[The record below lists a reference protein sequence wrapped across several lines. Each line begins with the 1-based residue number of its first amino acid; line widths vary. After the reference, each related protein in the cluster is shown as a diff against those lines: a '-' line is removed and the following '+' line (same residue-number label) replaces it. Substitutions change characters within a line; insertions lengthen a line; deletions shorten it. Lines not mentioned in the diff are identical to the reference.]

1 MFVFRFQWVKC
12 QIQYLCSMRSDKAIR
27 GALQKLPKDLDDTY
41 LRILEHM
48 RSLPEECIANVQK
61 VLQWLVRGK
70 KTLTL
75 PQIAEAIAI
84 DLDDDDACEQMD
96 FDAVMTDPEDVL
108 EHCGS
113 LVTVSAH
120 LEVSLAHYSVQE
132 FLVSDRVKDT
142 MGDFYMGGPVVSAQL
157 AAVCLTYLCFED
169 FEDGPGSDEEFEET
183 LDRYK
188 FLKYA
193 AQTWAVHA
201 TECTPEEG
209 SKKVQDLTLKLLTL
223 GNGNFEFWR
232 KAYHYRGRQRRKNA
246 VLEEEP
252 LYYAS
257 SFGLT
262 WAVRALVGENQCSA
276 LKGGELPAAAS
287 EVCVLFT
294 CSSFAANGCI
304 GTHRDCEDTTRALQ

>member
-1 MFVFRFQWVKC
+1 
-12 QIQYLCSMRSDKAIR
+12 MRSDKAIR

-41 LRILEHM
+41 LRILEHV

-61 VLQWLVRGK
+61 VLRWLVRGK
-70 KTLTL
+70 KSLTL

-84 DLDDDDACEQMD
+84 DLDDDDSCERMD

-113 LVTVSAH
+113 LVTVSDH

-132 FLVSDRVKDT
+132 FLVSDRVKDI
-142 MGDFYMGGPVVSAQL
+142 MGDFYMGGPAVSAEL
-157 AAVCLTYLCFED
+157 ATVCLTYLCFED
-169 FEDGPGSDEEFEET
+169 FADGPGSDKEFEEM

-201 TECTPEEG
+201 TEYPPEEG
-209 SKKVQDLTLKLLTL
+209 SKVQDLTLKLLIL

-232 KAYHYRGRQRRKNA
+232 KVYHYRGRRRRVN
-246 VLEEEP
+246 VEEP

-262 WAVRALVGENQCSA
+262 WAVRALVEDNHCAA
-276 LKGGELPAAAS
+276 LSGGELPAAAS
-287 EVCVLFT
+287 EVCI
-294 CSSFAANGCI
+294 SSF
-304 GTHRDCEDTTRALQ
+304 TLLTSY